1 MIRMTSALGLVG
13 LLWGLVLFSG
23 CNKDYDECGASQG
36 ATAHWVGVWDI
47 DQEWRLQFDTFN
59 YVTHKHLL
67 IEFLPDGQ
75 ADLQDPQREIEET
88 NYAFHPST
96 SLASLAILY
105 KPTANTY
112 NREDLIFTV
121 LTNEAE
127 DMVWQQVRRYI
138 LATGQIRQD
147 TVTWAFNKR

>member
-1 MIRMTSALGLVG
+1 MIPL
-13 LLWGLVLFSG
+13 
-23 CNKDYDECGASQG
+23 
-36 ATAHWVGVWDI
+36 
-47 DQEWRLQFDTFN
+47 
-59 YVTHKHLL
+59 
-67 IEFLPDGQ
+67 
-75 ADLQDPQREIEET
+75 DPQREIEET

-96 SLASLAILY
+96 SLASLVILY